1 MARNLPWIIGCGAL
15 CVALSMWP
23 CQALEIFDSV
33 ISSRRLKLIKMKAEQ
48 WDPILHRLNASAGKK
63 EDANAQCRAD
73 MRRFIDAIV
82 HRQLAGLQL
91 LDSQG
96 SMPTGILHGALSDMG
111 SHREC
116 FAAEILDEKGNVIAR
131 KFCALYVYNSE
142 PVPNFPDIIAKE
154 RSNAKTFAFLQS
166 AVKVGACIP
175 SSCSEDDI
183 KIILNEALSE
193 WELSTFVSACDHNV
207 PPDEPSV
214 FVILTLAA
222 FVTAV
227 VLATALD
234 VLHRQKLALA
244 DQAAADA
251 DFGSFLARLQTLSL
265 LRTTRETF
273 CVDASG
279 SGKGAKLDVFNG
291 LRVVGLVWVIAIH
304 SYIFMDDALI
314 DNSDEMYEMSRTLGR
329 QFIVNATMSV
339 AIFTTVS
346 GFMLWMTVS
355 KRSPEEN
362 GKTSWLSM
370 VLHRYLR
377 LFPLVI
383 VTSCF
388 HHLMPVSG
396 YGPLWATFGELR
408 KRAFPENWPFYVA
421 GMLNYLDLDKI
432 CSPQH
437 WYTGMDFQV
446 FTITL
451 YFAYRLKRSGSKR
464 SLLIIMGLSTLITYV
479 QNHMLELTP
488 GLLYYTPLGRHKYAG
503 SVYYMPYT
511 HIPSYCIG
519 VLAGYYYTKQ
529 PSRRLSRRKVAILW
543 VAALAAITMSL
554 CGTILWTGVE
564 QPSQA
569 VTAVYAATT
578 RIFYCGGLAWL
589 MYACLTDR
597 GGFLTDALAW
607 PGWAPISRLSYSI
620 YIIHDFMLYYQW
632 VAFPSRVN
640 GGYYFMM
647 TVVAGNCVGS
657 FAMAFVLHA
666 FFERPINLMA
676 TLLEERC
683 LPGRRTVAR
692 DALAASEQENGV
704 VIPKRTT
711 TVRGRNDRTKRL

>member
-1 MARNLPWIIGCGAL
+1 
-15 CVALSMWP
+15 
-23 CQALEIFDSV
+23 
-33 ISSRRLKLIKMKAEQ
+33 MKAEQ

-111 SHREC
+111 SHKEC

-142 PVPNFPDIIAKE
+142 PLPNFPDIIAKE

-183 KIILNEALSE
+183 KIILNEGD

-291 LRVVGLVWVIAIH
+291 LRVVGLVW
-304 SYIFMDDALI
+304 
-314 DNSDEMYEMSRTLGR
+314 
-329 QFIVNATMSV
+329 
-339 AIFTTVS
+339 
-346 GFMLWMTVS
+346 
-355 KRSPEEN
+355 RSPEEN

-451 YFAYRLKRSGSKR
+451 YFAYRLKRQASGSKR